1 MRDLV
6 LKPPVPEDIGSA
18 RCVVSADIIKKRS
31 LLVGQWV
38 RIDSVSVVRNFIFVF
53 TLFYT
58 AVNLTVI
65 NSHCTVVYG
74 QLRYRLV

>member
-6 LKPPVPEDIGSA
+6 LRPPVPEDIDSA
-18 RCVVSADIIKKRS
+18 RCVVSADIIKKRR

-38 RIDSVSVVRNFIFVF
+38 RIDSVSVVCNFIFVF

-58 AVNLTVI
+58 IVNL
-65 NSHCTVVYG
+65 
-74 QLRYRLV
+74 L